1 MDLGLDDVKATLA
14 DYFDGIYDSS
24 EEKLRSAF
32 HPDAHIYSATDGTL
46 ADFPRQDRLD

>member
-32 HPDAHIYSATDGTL
+32 HPEIGRASC
-46 ADFPRQDRLD
+46 RERV